1 MTVKNFKVGQGLD
14 LDGLVLTNGDGE
26 LLVNGNAIAV
36 DLTGYATENYVGNA
50 ISDHNATSG
59 IHGVTGNVVGTTD
72 TQDISNKK
80 IIDTLYFSDGVTI
93 SEEGEIAVLAGSHEF
108 QIKANYGD
116 LSLESVANNIVFA
129 PGAGKNVMWGSN
141 VIATEAYVDDA
152 VANVTNDLSIV
163 AGQGIDWNGLTL
175 QFDIA
180 NTIATVSYVDAV
192 AQGLDIKASVKV
204 ATTENKLVSVY
215 LDNLVD
221 GVGLET
227 GDRFLAKN
235 QTTASENGIYVF
247 TGSGYARAEDANSTA
262 DLNKGAFTFVEEGTS
277 AGKGFVV
284 TAAGTLGTDA
294 ITWTQ
299 FSEAGSFITSLANPS
314 PFTVSSGVLDISLG
328 SGLSIVANTL
338 TANYVEIA
346 NAIAGSFLNF
356 NNVAQAI
363 DVDTSGI
370 ANAIAG
376 PGITFDALT
385 GTLQAAP
392 AFIES
397 VDSSFV
403 VTAGELSLSDAI
415 SIGSVELTD
424 SVANVTAASDVFGN
438 GSTATYAMGSAVTIG
453 TLPAG
458 TDVAD
463 VFVTLN
469 TGTNSRTS
477 KLTYVN
483 TGGDAPTW
491 TEYGII
497 NSGSF
502 PATTVSFDSS
512 GNILANVTGSST
524 YSAKGIVTVLK

>member
-1 MTVKNFKVGQGLD
+1 MTVKNFKISTGLD
-14 LDGLVLTNGDGE
+14 LEGLVLTNGNGE

-36 DLTGYATENYVGNA
+36 DLTGYATESYVANA
-50 ISDHNATSG
+50 LTSYATDNDVANVLTGYATEAHVANALTG
-59 IHGVTGNVVGTTD
+59 YVTETGTQTL
-72 TQDISNKK
+72 SNKT
-80 IIDTLYFSDGVTI
+80 IANTLTFT
-93 SEEGEIAVLAGSHEF
+93 
-108 QIKANYGD
+108 
-116 LSLESVANNIVFA
+116 
-129 PGAGKNVMWGSN
+129 GAGDMTINSDSHIVLTPAEGSSVKWGAN
-141 VIATEAYVDDA
+141 VIATEAYVDNA
-152 VANVTNDLSIV
+152 ISNVTVDLSTA
-163 AGQGIDWNGLTL
+163 AGTGIDWNGLTL

-180 NTIATVSYVDAV
+180 NTIATTAYV
-192 AQGLDIKASVKV
+192 G
-204 ATTENKLVSVY
+204 
-215 LDNLVD
+215 
-221 GVGLET
+221 
-227 GDRFLAKN
+227 
-235 QTTASENGIYVF
+235 
-247 TGSGYARAEDANSTA
+247 
-262 DLNKGAFTFVEEGTS
+262 
-277 AGKGFVV
+277 
-284 TAAGTLGTDA
+284 
-294 ITWTQ
+294 
-299 FSEAGSFITSLANPS
+299 
-314 PFTVSSGVLDISLG
+314 
-328 SGLSIVANTL
+328 
-338 TANYVEIA
+338 
-346 NAIAGSFLNF
+346 NAIANLIDSAPETLDTLNELAAALQD
-356 NNVAQAI
+356 NPNVIASLQNVASGKQNTLIEGLGI
-363 DVDTSGI
+363 DITGNTISTNNAEI

-403 VTAGELSLSDAI
+403 VTSGELSLSDAI

-502 PATTVSFDSS
+502 PATTISFDSS
-512 GNILANVTGSST
+512 GNILANVDGAPGT